1 MKKKAGKLVKVYVQ
15 NMMDDDSPLDHDY
28 NISGSKEKRILKFS
42 ESEAWSAST
51 RDSFAAHCK
60 DDGNSLKIKFS
71 DGSKLKLDYMQ
82 VSQLMAL
89 LLDNCDYK
97 FKLEEKGKTIR
108 SI

>member
-1 MKKKAGKLVKVYVQ
+1 MGKKLGKLVKVYVQ

-28 NISGSKEKRILKFS
+28 NISGNQEKRILKFS
-42 ESEAWSAST
+42 ESEAWSAGT

-60 DDGNSLKIKFS
+60 DDGNNIKIKFL
-71 DGSKLKLDYMQ
+71 DGTKVKLDYMQ
-82 VSQLMAL
+82 ASQLIVM

-97 FKLEEKGKTIR
+97 FKLEEKGKTIK

>member
-1 MKKKAGKLVKVYVQ
+1 MKRSSNLVRVYVQ

-28 NISGSKEKRILKFS
+28 NISGNKEKRILKFS

-51 RDSFAAHCK
+51 RDTFAAHCK
-60 DDGNSLKIKFS
+60 DDGNDIKIKFS
-71 DGSKLKLDYMQ
+71 DGKKLKLDYMQ

-97 FKLEEKGKTIR
+97 FKLEQKGKVLK